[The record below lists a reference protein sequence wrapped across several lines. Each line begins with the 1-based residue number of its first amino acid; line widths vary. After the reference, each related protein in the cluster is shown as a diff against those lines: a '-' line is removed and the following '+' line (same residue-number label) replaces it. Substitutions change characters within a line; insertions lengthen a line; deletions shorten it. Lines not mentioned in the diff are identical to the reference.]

1 MDLPWQ
7 KCELACLF
15 PFSSLF
21 PSFIFVP
28 SFLFSIHSKHLFP
41 SIHSSRS
48 TLHLEPRISVE
59 LGINCQIK
67 AGQKNPVGGKG
78 SQEEAKESKTPSL
91 PLFGIPHNKIH
102 QSNNRYVKDLR
113 QTHAGSITAASASVS
128 PAQLILWTTFSWYPR
143 PLWLLPFLLPPLPQC
158 SLSSKWRVP
167 MESSNLGSL
176 CA

>member
-7 KCELACLF
+7 RCELACLL
-15 PFSSLF
+15 PSSSLF

-67 AGQKNPVGGKG
+67 AGQENLVGGKG

-102 QSNNRYVKDLR
+102 QSNNHICQGLEADPCRL
-113 QTHAGSITAASASVS
+113 HNCG
-128 PAQLILWTTFSWYPR
+128 F
-143 PLWLLPFLLPPLPQC
+143 
-158 SLSSKWRVP
+158 
-167 MESSNLGSL
+167 SL
-176 CA
+176 CEPCLANSVDHVLLVS